1 MRDRITLPFHHSPGG
16 SYLSFPL
23 QVKKR
28 VQTLPGPVNIQQ
40 HMPGPEDTD
49 NDNNSR
55 QDRDQVKNMLY
66 GFQGIIIEYQ
76 NLMNLVKNLTV
87 VP

>member
-1 MRDRITLPFHHSPGG
+1 
-16 SYLSFPL
+16 
-23 QVKKR
+23 
-28 VQTLPGPVNIQQ
+28 
-40 HMPGPEDTD
+40 MPCPEDTD